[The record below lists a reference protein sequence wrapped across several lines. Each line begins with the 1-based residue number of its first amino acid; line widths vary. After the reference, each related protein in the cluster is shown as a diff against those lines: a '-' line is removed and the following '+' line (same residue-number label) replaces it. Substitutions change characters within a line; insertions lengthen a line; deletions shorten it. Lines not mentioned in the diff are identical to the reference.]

1 MPLFWVAFA
10 LVVLG
15 AVAFIGLVRRAVRW
29 GNEFTELQQ
38 FGVETTGTVLRK
50 SAFNAKP
57 GPARFLRY
65 EYRDQFGVPHSRKV
79 PVTQAV
85 WETLQEGGPIEI
97 VYSQRR
103 AKVSAPKYL
112 MDVAKSSK
120 TTITINARE

>member
-1 MPLFWVAFA
+1 MVTWLA
-10 LVVLG
+10 LVPIVAG
-15 AVAFIGLVRRAVRW
+15 ALLFIGAIRVAIRW
-29 GNEFTELQQ
+29 GNEFAELQQ
-38 FGVETTGTVLRK
+38 FGVETTGTVLKK

-103 AKVSAPKYL
+103 PKVSAPKYL